1 MKTMQALVFKK
12 IGKIEPETLPMPT
25 LQEPTDVLI
34 KVAACGI
41 CGSDIKIL
49 EGKHAYRENTVLGHE
64 FCGTVVEIG
73 SAVHSIKVDD
83 YVACDNN
90 IRCGVC
96 DYCRMGFSSQCE
108 WIKERTIGV
117 FRNGGYAQYV
127 RATESVCY
135 KLPADMDDITA
146 TQVETLATVLNG
158 MNTVQMQPWDSVL
171 VLGCGPI
178 GYLFTSLAK
187 NIAAEVM
194 VTEIDPF
201 RLNIAKQL
209 EVPAL
214 NPNETDLAKEI
225 KERTNGKGVDIVIDA
240 VGTQLGE
247 ALKYV
252 TAGGKILAFGM
263 DDSVQVTL
271 TPYHIT
277 RRAVKILGTY
287 IGQNTMLPSI
297 KILKSGKINLKPFF
311 TETIKLQ
318 QGVEAFA
325 KLGLDLKTMQHVP
338 KKAMKIVLQP

>member
-1 MKTMQALVFKK
+1 
-12 IGKIEPETLPMPT
+12 MPT

-49 EGKHAYRENTVLGHE
+49 EGKHAYKENTVLGHE
-64 FCGTVVEIG
+64 FCGKVAEIG
-73 SAVHSIKVDD
+73 AAVHSLKVGDRI
-83 YVACDNN
+83 AIDNN
-90 IRCGVC
+90 PRCGVC

-108 WIKERTIGV
+108 WIKERTIGI
-117 FRNGGYAQYV
+117 FKNGGYAEYAV
-127 RATESVCY
+127 APESVCY
-135 KLPADMDDITA
+135 KLPDSMDDITA
-146 TQVETLATVLNG
+146 TQVETLGTVMNG

-209 EVPAL
+209 NVPAL

-225 KERTNGKGVDIVIDA
+225 KERTNGKGVDVVIDA

-263 DDSVQVTL
+263 DDSAQITV
-271 TPYHIT
+271 TPYQIT
-277 RRAVKILGTY
+277 AVRSRFWAPYRTEHHAAVHQDPPVRQAQLAVFHRNHQTATGRRRLQ
-287 IGQNTMLPSI
+287 IG
-297 KILKSGKINLKPFF
+297 SGS
-311 TETIKLQ
+311 EDHAACA
-318 QGVEAFA
+318 E
-325 KLGLDLKTMQHVP
+325 
-338 KKAMKIVLQP
+338 KALKIVLKPLPGTFSDLTSPKT